1 MSGTTHDSPELRPL
15 RERVTAPASIA
26 LPSVGDG
33 LAWRPAT
40 PGDIGLILD
49 LKRAAGEVD
58 HPRWLVTR
66 DELEEEFKRESF
78 DPEHDAVIAV
88 DATGRAVAYG
98 SAAAP
103 SSRETIVWVELDGTV
118 APDRRGEGIG
128 SALLAWQE
136 ARGRQH
142 LAACDATL
150 PGWLATGA
158 NDAATDTIKLLEA
171 HGYER
176 ARWWLELERDL
187 AEPVAEP
194 PTAPGV
200 RLVPY
205 GPEWQE
211 RSRDAYN
218 DSFRDHWG
226 SQPETAA
233 EWAASDRLE
242 ASRPDLSVLAVAS
255 AAPGTSAAPG
265 ASGTSGAP
273 GTEEASGASGASDA
287 ERVVGFCF
295 VDVAKEE
302 WPLRGFPFG
311 YITAVGVRRDARGQ
325 GLARTLLA
333 HVLRALRAEGLE
345 KAVLDVDAENPSGA
359 LGLYQSLGFTVGD
372 RAVSLVKR
380 F

>member
-1 MSGTTHDSPELRPL
+1 MSGTKDHSPEPRPL
-15 RERVTAPASIA
+15 RDRVTAPTSVA
-26 LPSVGDG
+26 LPSAGDG

-40 PGDIGLILD
+40 AADIGLILD
-49 LKRAAGEVD
+49 LRRAAGEVD

-66 DELEEEFKRESF
+66 DELEEEFKKEDF
-78 DPEHDAVIAV
+78 HPERDTVIAV
-88 DATGRAVAYG
+88 DAAGRAVAYG

-103 SSRETIVWVELDGTV
+103 SSRETIVWIDLDGTV

-136 ARGRQH
+136 ARGLQH
-142 LAACDATL
+142 FAACDSAL
-150 PGWLATGA
+150 PGWLVSGA
-158 NDAATDTIKLLEA
+158 DEKAASTIGFLEA

-187 AEPVAEP
+187 AEPVAEA

-200 RLVPY
+200 RLVSY
-205 GPEWQE
+205 GPRWQE
-211 RSRDAYN
+211 RARDAFN

-226 SQPETAA
+226 TQPVTVA
-233 EWAASDRLE
+233 EWAAGDRLE
-242 ASRPDLSVLAVAS
+242 AFRPDLSVIAVTS
-255 AAPGTSAAPG
+255 VAPDATA
-265 ASGTSGAP
+265 ASGTSD
-273 GTEEASGASGASDA
+273 ASGD

-295 VDVAKEE
+295 VDVAKDE
-302 WPLRGFPFG
+302 WPLRGGPFG

-333 HVLRALRAEGLE
+333 HALRSLRAEGLD